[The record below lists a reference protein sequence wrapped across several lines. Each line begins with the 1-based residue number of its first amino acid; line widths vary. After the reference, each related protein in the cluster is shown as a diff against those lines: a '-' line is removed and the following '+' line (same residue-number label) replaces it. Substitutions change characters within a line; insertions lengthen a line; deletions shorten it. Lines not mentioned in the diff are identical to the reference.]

1 MVMMEWTPA
10 LIAIAWTL
18 TLSGAGGALTTIG
31 SWYRALRKPRWQPPD
46 WLFGPAWTVIL
57 GLAGWSFYIAIT
69 AAPSPEALAI
79 ISALFAMNFVLHF
92 LWSPLFFHLQRPD
105 WALAENVLLWLSVA
119 ALLLGVPRLTGSSF
133 AGWLLVPYFAWVSF
147 AFILN
152 LKIVQLNA
160 PFRGRIMP
168 ATD

>member
-18 TLSGAGGALTTIG
+18 TLSGAGGALTKIG

-69 AAPSPEALAI
+69 AAPSP
-79 ISALFAMNFVLHF
+79 F
-92 LWSPLFFHLQRPD
+92 L
-105 WALAENVLLWLSVA
+105 
-119 ALLLGVPRLTGSSF
+119 
-133 AGWLLVPYFAWVSF
+133 
-147 AFILN
+147 
-152 LKIVQLNA
+152 LK
-160 PFRGRIMP
+160 
-168 ATD
+168 